1 MKRMLP
7 IILAIITASAAIAA
21 DPTLNQPAAPSTTTC
36 PMHPTADAKP
46 VNTICPVSGDK
57 VGSAGKPVH
66 AKYQEKTI
74 AFCCKGC
81 LKKFQKNPDKYGQL
95 ALKNQT
101 ANEGMP

>member
-7 IILAIITASAAIAA
+7 IMLAIVTASAAMAA
-21 DPTLNQPAAPSTTTC
+21 DPTLNQPAPSTTTC

-46 VNTICPVSGDK
+46 VNTICPVSGNK
-57 VGSAGKPVH
+57 IGSVGKPIH
-66 AKYQEKTI
+66 ARYQGKMI